1 MRIAVKAKKYNKPQI
16 NADER
21 RFIYRL
27 HLRLI
32 DYITLQ
38 KAKSIA
44 AMFFETFLAR
54 PRKFPKPQ
62 YRTRMTRIARIFT
75 DPCAS
80 ASSVQ
85 SVFHLN
91 TSAFICVHLRL
102 ILSIQEKIIIFFY
115 KLKNKADI
123 IINHKS
129 EINDRHL
136 LL

>member
-54 PRKFPKPQ
+54 PRKFPKSQ
-62 YRTRMTRIARIFT
+62 YRTRMTRI
-75 DPCAS
+75 
-80 ASSVQ
+80 
-85 SVFHLN
+85 
-91 TSAFICVHLRL
+91 
-102 ILSIQEKIIIFFY
+102 
-115 KLKNKADI
+115 
-123 IINHKS
+123 
-129 EINDRHL
+129 
-136 LL
+136 